1 MKVYTVSNEQGYEET
16 FYDLRAA
23 KKAMIE
29 HNAKGFITKVWSN
42 GDWEPAGEI
51 KLKGSNKTLF
61 QGATKQKVKNY

>member
-1 MKVYTVSNEQGYEET
+1 MKVYTVSNDQGYCED
-16 FYDLRAA
+16 FYNLSEA
-23 KKAMIE
+23 KKAMVE

-61 QGATKQKVKNY
+61 QGATKQKVENY